1 MEQVLEYARWSMGIN
16 AWNTYGG
23 VGVTKIKDLVLT
35 PEDVANAKEALV
47 RIKKTLLY
55 RLGKYFGRK
64 LG

>member
-1 MEQVLEYARWSMGIN
+1 MGIN

>member
-1 MEQVLEYARWSMGIN
+1 M
-16 AWNTYGG
+16 
-23 VGVTKIKDLVLT
+23 TKVKDLVLT

-47 RIKKTLLY
+47 KIEKTLLY